1 MAHGPRLYETLRDLA
16 GGRDLRSDAELIEC
30 FLTTR
35 DEQAFG
41 VLLGRHGPLVW
52 GVCRRVLGRLHD
64 AEDAFQATFLILA
77 RKAASIRRRT
87 SLRCWLHGVALRV
100 AVRAKAGARQQR
112 QGPALDPR
120 SADGPADAACA
131 AELASVLDEEIRRL
145 PERYRVPL
153 VLCYLLG
160 RTNEEAARELG
171 WPKGTVA
178 VRLARGRERLR
189 RPLLRRGLNELAIAP
204 VVPAGEQLPSELLT
218 AARTTVA
225 SYRSGRLPPD
235 RAHNLAKGAMK
246 TMFYDR
252 CKALLSILCSAGVLV
267 GLGIGAREV
276 LARTPPGIPAAGAA
290 AQSPG
295 NNVEPP
301 RSDLESD
308 AHFKDL
314 LEQRRKAATVT
325 YAYLYEQFKEGR
337 GSLEILMESS
347 EHLLKSDLELARTKA
362 DRIAARQAYLDRLKP
377 ILERGSK
384 LYSEKR
390 FLLADLKYVE
400 YFTLDAEI
408 ELKRESAR

>member
-1 MAHGPRLYETLRDLA
+1 MAHGPGLYETLRDLA

-41 VLLGRHGPLVW
+41 VLLHRHGPLVW
-52 GVCRRVLGRLHD
+52 GVCRRVLSRVHD

-100 AVRAKAGARQQR
+100 ALRAKAGARQQR
-112 QGPALDPR
+112 QGPTVDPR

-189 RPLLRRGLNELAIAP
+189 RPLQRRGLDELALAP
-204 VVPAGEQLPSELLT
+204 AVPAREQLPSELLT

-225 SYRSGRLPPD
+225 RSGRWPPD

-267 GLGIGAREV
+267 GLGIGAREA
-276 LARTPPGIPAAGAA
+276 LARTPPGIPGAGAA

-308 AHFKDL
+308 AHFKEL

-325 YAYLYEQFKEGR
+325 YAFQYEQFKEGR
-337 GSLEILMESS
+337 GSLTLLMESC
-347 EHLLKSDLELARTKA
+347 EHLLKSDLQLARNKA
-362 DRIAARQAYLDRLKP
+362 DRLAARQAYLDRLKP
-377 ILERGSK
+377 ILERASE
-384 LYSEKR
+384 LHSEKR
-390 FLLADLKYVE
+390 MWLADLKYVE
-400 YFTLDAEI
+400 YFSLDAEI
-408 ELKRESAR
+408 ELKRENAR